1 MGSSTAK
8 GQFIIKHFCGLFQM
22 IMPIREIRRKRRKD
36 WQRKAAKLDNVKQKT
51 SQVAETTKEEIKKE
65 FPRFLLGIVQ
75 VGVTLVWYRHF
86 I

>member
-22 IMPIREIRRKRRKD
+22 IMPIRQIRRKSRRD
-36 WQRKAAKLDNVKQKT
+36 WQRRKLDNEKQKT
-51 SQVAETTKEEIKKE
+51 SQLAEATKEEIKKE

-75 VGVTLVWYRHF
+75 VGVALVWYRHF